1 MGNLRGHVG
10 GASLLAA
17 PVKLQVHRVSR
28 RPNWSRQSVI
38 VVGCWL
44 ALLAINHE
52 LGLYTHRPL
61 ALCPLKGFTGIPCP
75 ACGTTRAVH
84 AALTGHLADAWALN
98 PLAMIVLPVIAA
110 VLGLRPAFGRVLRL
124 QTNRAERVVLWSAAA
139 LAAAV
144 NWWYLYTHGI

>member
-44 ALLAINHE
+44 ALVEVHLTFRCW
-52 LGLYTHRPL
+52 LFGR
-61 ALCPLKGFTGIPCP
+61 AL
-75 ACGTTRAVH
+75 RR
-84 AALTGHLADAWALN
+84 ALTCGVN
-98 PLAMIVLPVIAA
+98 TT
-110 VLGLRPAFGRVLRL
+110 GLRLLRL
-124 QTNRAERVVLWSAAA
+124 AGWT
-139 LAAAV
+139 
-144 NWWYLYTHGI
+144 Y